1 MRVRITRTLV
11 IGLLAALVLTS
22 CGGDDDEDA
31 LSEAELV
38 RRGNEICNTH
48 AKHIEDE
55 AKSRFGTSRN
65 VPSVQETEDFA
76 NRVVVP
82 AMDRMVD
89 ELEDLKAPD
98 DEKDDFREYLRE
110 TEKSLDDDV
119 KQDPV
124 SILSEQASSDAF
136 AEANEKATDVG
147 LNECARVSE
156 RIRTAAAARAPR

>member
-1 MRVRITRTLV
+1 MRVQITRTLV
-11 IGLLAALVLTS
+11 IGLLASLVLTS
-22 CGGDDDEDA
+22 CGGDDEEA

-38 RRGNEICNTH
+38 RRGNEICSTH
-48 AKHIEDE
+48 AKQIEE
-55 AKSRFGTSRN
+55 QAQARFGTSRN
-65 VPSVQETEDFA
+65 VPSVQEIEDFA

-82 AMDRMVD
+82 EMDRMVD

>member
-1 MRVRITRTLV
+1 MRVRITRTVV

-22 CGGDDDEDA
+22 CGDDDEDA

-38 RRGNEICNTH
+38 RQGNEICATH
-48 AKHIEDE
+48 GKQIEDE
-55 AKSRFGTSRN
+55 ARARFGQSRN

-76 NRVVVP
+76 NGVVVP
-82 AMDRMVD
+82 QVDQMVD
-89 ELEDLKAPD
+89 KLDDLEPPE
-98 DEKDDFREYLRE
+98 DERADYRDFLSE
-110 TEKSLDDDV
+110 TEKALDDDV

-124 SILSEQASSDAF
+124 SVLSEQASSDAF

-147 LNECARVSE
+147 LNECARVSQ